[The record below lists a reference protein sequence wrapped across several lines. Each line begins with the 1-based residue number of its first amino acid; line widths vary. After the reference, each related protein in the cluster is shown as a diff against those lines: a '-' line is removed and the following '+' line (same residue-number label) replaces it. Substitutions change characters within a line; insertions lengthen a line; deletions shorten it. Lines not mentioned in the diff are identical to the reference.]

1 MRKNFLRGI
10 YLSVVAASTLALGSD
25 HLAVPKIAPEISK
38 MDVWVGTWESQT
50 QVMTCTWSPHHGFI
64 LCDHLMNGPTGVSNS
79 LSVYTYDETAKA
91 YKFFGVNKDDSPR
104 EVPMQVNGNVWS
116 FGTEVQNQDK
126 TIMFQTNDEF
136 LSDKV
141 MHFRTEFSED
151 NGRNWKELN
160 QGQLTKIG

>member
-1 MRKNFLRGI
+1 M
-10 YLSVVAASTLALGSD
+10 
-25 HLAVPKIAPEISK
+25 
-38 MDVWVGTWESQT
+38 
-50 QVMTCTWSPHHGFI
+50 
-64 LCDHLMNGPTGVSNS
+64 
-79 LSVYTYDETAKA
+79 YTYDETAKT

-104 EVPMQVNGNVWS
+104 EVPMQVKGNVWS

-126 TIMFQTNDEF
+126 TIMFLTNDEF